1 MTQAKVLDDG
11 TMTLPPEVRDWL
23 QIKVGDQIAFIMD
36 DDGVRMVNTA
46 LLAIDEIQKAMAGEA
61 ERSDLDSDE
70 KIVDYCKSIR
80 RELYGKRYAHHD

>member
-1 MTQAKVLDDG
+1 MTQAKIADG
-11 TMTLPPEVRDWL
+11 GKMTLPEEVRNWL
-23 QIKVGDQIAFIMD
+23 QLKDGDRIAFIMD

-61 ERSDLDSDE
+61 ERSGLDSDE

-80 RELYGKRYAHHD
+80 RELYEERYARHD